1 MRKYS
6 IAKMV
11 KILSVLMTS
20 LILSNTF
27 SVSAEIKPKSVNDLD
42 KMFAEQVKPNSI
54 REVVVNEYTVIK
66 SLQEKTNEELS
77 ESGFSDDEIA
87 KLREFDYEKELRK
100 RSELNISELKEIG
113 YTDNEI
119 KLLKSKE
126 EEWTEQDIEERA
138 ATLRLRMG
146 INSVTNSARDW
157 HIFYIWNWSGGIP
170 FFVGEDILGVSC
182 VGSREGFMAAPTI
195 LQTSTATA
203 QYYHYGGQYSHDETK
218 NFKRVEEFLAES
230 TFSLQTTNDA
240 YEHKI
245 AQSGYGTITISNTEP
260 MDKLTVRLKYGHSTM
275 TVTPSV
281 NVDSTGVSGSFQF
294 SRGVSIEADLLGV
307 YLPDGSIV
315 P

>member
-138 ATLRLRMG
+138 
-146 INSVTNSARDW
+146 
-157 HIFYIWNWSGGIP
+157 
-170 FFVGEDILGVSC
+170 
-182 VGSREGFMAAPTI
+182 
-195 LQTSTATA
+195 
-203 QYYHYGGQYSHDETK
+203 
-218 NFKRVEEFLAES
+218 
-230 TFSLQTTNDA
+230 
-240 YEHKI
+240 
-245 AQSGYGTITISNTEP
+245 
-260 MDKLTVRLKYGHSTM
+260 
-275 TVTPSV
+275 
-281 NVDSTGVSGSFQF
+281 
-294 SRGVSIEADLLGV
+294 
-307 YLPDGSIV
+307 
-315 P
+315 